1 MGGLLAPIRRTSF
14 LSRIQSNPSS
24 PLIAFECVA
33 VLPSS
38 VTVFFKSN
46 DLDTAQ
52 RTCQSSW
59 LSHLSEKAILSN
71 LDTSK
76 HPKTPS
82 GARFRTN
89 HEVPCFPYE
98 GQRSLIPD
106 AGDVTKSG
114 VET

>member
-1 MGGLLAPIRRTSF
+1 M
-14 LSRIQSNPSS
+14 
-24 PLIAFECVA
+24 
-33 VLPSS
+33 LPSS
-38 VTVFFKSN
+38 VIVFFKSN

-59 LSHLSEKAILSN
+59 LSHLSEKAILAN
-71 LDTSK
+71 LDRSK
-76 HPKTPS
+76 QSKTPS
-82 GARFRTN
+82 GAWFQTN

-106 AGDVTKSG
+106 AGDVTNSG